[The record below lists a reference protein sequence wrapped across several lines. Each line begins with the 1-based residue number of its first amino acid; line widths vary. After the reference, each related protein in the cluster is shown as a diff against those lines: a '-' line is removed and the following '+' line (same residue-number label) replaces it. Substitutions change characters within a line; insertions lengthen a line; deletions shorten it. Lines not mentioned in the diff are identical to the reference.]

1 MQISSEKFH
10 IPEGAELDMILNVKI
25 SSCNKISV
33 IIVRFSWD
41 FTFLLRFLKNNQI
54 SNIKKYRPME
64 DELFLA
70 DGQSDMAKLI
80 VDFRNFANAPKNTYS
95 LPK

>member
-1 MQISSEKFH
+1 MSKFLH
-10 IPEGAELDMILNVKI
+10 VIKYPLLLLDFHETLL
-25 SSCNKISV
+25 
-33 IIVRFSWD
+33 
-41 FTFLLRFLKNNQI
+41 FLLRVLKNNQI